1 MEEIKSLKV
10 LSGLQEA
17 DEPAYTWII
26 HLRNCMASYAGTII
40 DYKEKEFIR
49 QSILKSDYRWRNPMV
64 ENPYTRGLRSAQSCP
79 LFNGKNIFDKALEL
93 FCNKKRDNLTIQ
105 KISNQK

>member
-17 DEPAYTWII
+17 VDPAYTWII

-49 QSILKSDYRWRNPMV
+49 KLFDALYVVIKDETSD
-64 ENPYTRGLRSAQSCP
+64 
-79 LFNGKNIFDKALEL
+79 NGKNVEQYQATHE
-93 FCNKKRDNLTIQ
+93 LTIEL
-105 KISNQK
+105 KEEV